1 MVLIK
6 GYVRKHPTFGSPS
19 IHILDILSLLLN
31 CIVSLSLMVSAKI
44 HIRYLSKAYKSF
56 IKTWFRHKKSSSLS
70 SIDVDNLRRR
80 NQTQQVRF
88 IYIQTHSCVCIVLWF
103 HFTFDFMNDFF
114 MHRNSPNLIKVLTIN
129 DLYLFIRNLL

>member
-44 HIRYLSKAYKSF
+44 PIRYLSKPYKSF

-70 SIDVDNLRRR
+70 STDVDNPRRR
-80 NQTQQVRF
+80 NQIQQVRF
-88 IYIQTHSCVCIVLWF
+88 IYIEP
-103 HFTFDFMNDFF
+103 
-114 MHRNSPNLIKVLTIN
+114 NS
-129 DLYLFIRNLL
+129 